1 MVVRGRPEV
10 AADIA
15 AVIDAVESW
24 LPHHE
29 RFKTAELRH
38 CLHRPL
44 RVALVG
50 RVSAG
55 KSTLLNAL
63 VGQRVAPTNETE
75 CTKVATL
82 YRFGAP
88 ARVDVVG
95 LDRHVRTLPFHS
107 RLPDEFGRP
116 AAEIDFVV
124 AHIPSMLLR
133 DYELV
138 DTPGLA
144 TMNSTSSTATRR
156 ALVAPVA
163 RDGIER
169 PEVTLYLCDS
179 TLRVDEVAFLDEMGA
194 SRIDTMLLL
203 SHADTFGEG
212 AFGAVDPFEM
222 AQRHVQRLKEQLARL
237 AGAVLPVSA
246 LLAETAL
253 TGHLTEADAHALG
266 QLADLDEIEIS
277 AMFGGEQLPGATGI
291 DIDRLLELVA
301 EYGIL
306 HGRSV
311 AKRGAAWLVDWL
323 SERSGIVGVR
333 DQILRRFLRRS
344 DVLKARRILTALREQ
359 AMESPRRSQ
368 ISAILED
375 ARMRPALHALREI
388 SALESMMA
396 WDPTHPLVQRLDDLS
411 VAATRAERLG
421 LPEDTDEAMLSV
433 AAREACVQCRRER
446 LAALSAAEREAWTV
460 LERSYQLLVR
470 PR

>member
-10 AADIA
+10 AVHIA
-15 AVIDAVESW
+15 AVINAVESW
-24 LPHHE
+24 LPHQE

-38 CLHRPL
+38 RLHRPL
-44 RVALVG
+44 RVALAG

-75 CTKVATL
+75 CTKLATL

-95 LDRHVRTLPFHS
+95 FDRHVTTLPVHS

-116 AAEIDFVV
+116 AEEIDFVV
-124 AHIPSMLLR
+124 AHIPSGLLR

-144 TMNSTSSTATRR
+144 TMNSVTSAATRR
-156 ALVAPVA
+156 ALVDPVA
-163 RDGIER
+163 QDGIER
-169 PEVTLYLCDS
+169 PEVTLYMCES
-179 TLRVDEVAFLDEMGA
+179 TLRADEVAFLDEMGA
-194 SRIDTMLLL
+194 SRIDTVLLL

-222 AQRHVQRLKEQLARL
+222 AQRHAQRLTEQLARL

-246 LLAETAL
+246 LLAQTAL

-266 QLADLDEIEIS
+266 QLAGLDELEIS
-277 AMFGGEQLPGATGI
+277 AMLGGEHRPDVTGT
-291 DIDRLLELVA
+291 DIDRMLELVA

-311 AKRGAAWLVDWL
+311 AKHGAAWLVDWL
-323 SERSGIVGVR
+323 AERSGIAAVR
-333 DQILRRFLRRS
+333 DQILRRVVRRS
-344 DVLKARRILTALREQ
+344 DLLKARHILTTLREL
-359 AMESPRRSQ
+359 AMQSPHRSE

-375 ARMRPALHALREI
+375 ARMQPDLHPLREMA
-388 SALESMMA
+388 ALESMMA

-421 LPEDTDEAMLSV
+421 LPEGTDEATLSA
-433 AAREACVQCRRER
+433 AAREACMQCRRER

-460 LERSYQLLVR
+460 LERSYQLVVQ